1 MPRKIV
7 QTGSSLAVTL
17 PKDIVDQLG
26 LKKGDPVDVALNPRD
41 GAIIVRPGVQYAEGG
56 RVTRR
61 FKDAAADVLRRYDKA
76 FAELAK

>member
-26 LKKGDPVDVALNPRD
+26 LKKGDEVEVSAHPLN
-41 GAIIVRPGVQYAEGG
+41 GTIVVRPPVRYFEDGK
-56 RVTRR
+56 VTRR
-61 FKDAAADVLRRYDKA
+61 FNAAAEKVLRRYHKA
-76 FAELAK
+76 FRTLAE

>member
-26 LKKGDPVDVALNPRD
+26 LKKGDEVEVSAHPLN
-41 GAIIVRPGVQYAEGG
+41 GTIVVRPPVRFVEDGK
-56 RVTRR
+56 VTKRFRR
-61 FKDAAADVLRRYDKA
+61 LSADLIKRRARLYR
-76 FAELAK
+76 ELAK